1 MLAIIGRFVIGVIDN
16 IKAGKFVFC
25 YVDDL
30 ISDVDIMGTTPIQV
44 YLWINNAEATS
55 KSFPPSD

>member
-1 MLAIIGRFVIGVIDN
+1 MLAIIGRFVIGVIDST
-16 IKAGKFVFC
+16 KARKVVFC

-44 YLWINNAEATS
+44 YL
-55 KSFPPSD
+55 